1 MTQLRSAL
9 TRFAPLVVFAAY
21 LLDVAFG
28 DVQFPLRAQIGQTFG
43 PYSFAFITNTIFL
56 VLAVAAVAMARG
68 GWRAGLSELGISAS
82 PLRPLLFGLAATAP
96 AAIGFALTAHV
107 SASFTAREL
116 VLLCAYFPF
125 IEEVLF
131 RALAFGQLYR
141 RAGWNFWAAAL
152 VPAACFALGHAAQ
165 GGNIGEVSGIMAITG
180 LGSVV
185 FSYFFLRFGWNIW
198 APVALHALLN
208 LWWTVFTVNPNALG
222 GASDNIFRF
231 GSLAL
236 AFLLVLAAARIRG
249 FRIFAPEVGASR
261 AELRGA

>member
-1 MTQLRSAL
+1 L
-9 TRFAPLVVFAAY
+9 RFAPLVVFGAY
-21 LLDVAFG
+21 LLTIPFG
-28 DVQFPLRAQIGQTFG
+28 DIQFPLRVQIIQTFG

-56 VLAVAAVAMARG
+56 VLAVVAVAIARG
-68 GWRAGLSELGISAS
+68 GLRAGLLELGIAAS

-107 SASFTAREL
+107 SAAFTGREL

-152 VPAACFALGHAAQ
+152 APAVCFALAHASQ
-165 GGNIGEVSGIMAITG
+165 GAKIGEIAGIMAITG
-180 LGSVV
+180 LGAVV
-185 FSYFFLRFGWNIW
+185 LSYFFVRFGWNIW

-208 LWWTVFTVNPNALG
+208 TWWTVFTVNQNALG

-236 AFLLVLAAARIRG
+236 AIVLVLAAARIPA
-249 FRIFAPEVGASR
+249 FEIFAPKAGFSR
-261 AELRGA
+261 SAPDGPRRTDR